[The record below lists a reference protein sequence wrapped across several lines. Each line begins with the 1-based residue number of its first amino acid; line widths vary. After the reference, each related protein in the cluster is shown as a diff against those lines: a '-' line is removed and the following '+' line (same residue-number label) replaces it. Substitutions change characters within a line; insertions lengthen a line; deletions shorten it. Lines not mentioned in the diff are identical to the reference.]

1 MVKLVK
7 TNVLVIGMSG
17 VGLELAKN
25 VILAGPK
32 SVCVWDTRQCAQQD
46 LEWNYYLTKEEI

>member
-7 TNVLVIGMSG
+7 TNVLVIGLSG

-25 VILAGPK
+25 IILAGPK
-32 SVCVWDTRQCAQQD
+32 SVTIWDTRHC
-46 LEWNYYLTKEEI
+46 ES